1 MAANTDKTN
10 YCMDHILISFVITFM
25 LSILFTGL
33 SKDDKIC
40 TPVPQ
45 SMTITQTGT

>member
-1 MAANTDKTN
+1 MAANTEKPN

-33 SKDDKIC
+33 SKDGRIC
-40 TPVPQ
+40 TSLPQ
-45 SMTITQTGT
+45 STTISQTVT